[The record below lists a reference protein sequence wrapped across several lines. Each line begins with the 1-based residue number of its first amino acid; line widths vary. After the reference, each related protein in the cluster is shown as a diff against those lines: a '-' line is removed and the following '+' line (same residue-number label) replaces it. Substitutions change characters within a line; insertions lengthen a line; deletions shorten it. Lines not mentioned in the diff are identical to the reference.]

1 MSLLRPAYVSA
12 LLSDARFCPAAR
24 SGSDLITTPAGDFVS
39 PTVCSV
45 LQLIGNEGVP
55 IQLAQCWLPG
65 LAISDAKIYRPIYFS
80 NEIYGS
86 NFIKWHSKTYMV

>member
-55 IQLAQCWLPG
+55 NADTVGTVLVAWAG
-65 LAISDAKIYRPIYFS
+65 HFRR
-80 NEIYGS
+80 
-86 NFIKWHSKTYMV
+86 